1 MISKFSR
8 WITSLLSRSLFV
20 VTSFSPVVFTLSV
33 SQFESQLSSNKQSYW
48 YLLTFSISLFMIGLC
63 WLMLKYIERYFHKGN
78 INIQTVD
85 RRDGDILTYLFVFL
99 IPFIRSNNSLFG
111 SQILTTTVCAIII
124 ILAIADIGAYHYNP
138 VLRIFRY
145 RIYSVNIDGNSGI
158 LIAKTDNILYGNN
171 IRLNVVSIANSIYIH
186 NEGKMNV

>member
-8 WITSLLSRSLFV
+8 WITSLLYRSLFV

-33 SQFESQLSSNKQSYW
+33 SQFESQLNSNQPSNW
-48 YLLTFSISLFMIGLC
+48 YILTLSISLFMIGLC
-63 WLMLKYIERYFHKGN
+63 GLMLIFIVRCFHKGN
-78 INIQTVD
+78 INIQSVD
-85 RRDGDILTYLFVFL
+85 RKDGDILTYLFVFL
-99 IPFIRSNNSLFG
+99 IPFISSDNSLFG

-138 VLRIFRY
+138 VLRLFRY
-145 RIYSVNIDGNSGI
+145 HIYSINVDGNTGI
-158 LIAKTDNILYGNN
+158 LIAKTKNRLYGNN

-186 NEGKMNV
+186 NERKMNV